1 MIWPVPLVD
10 PPAPPAPRP
19 FADVAPTAA
28 YSPLAAPSPRITVA
42 DALALPVLRRGLPDV
57 VAGEEHLERPIRW
70 VHAGEVSYM
79 ASQLRGGEL
88 LLTTGMGIGRKA
100 VDQRRFVAGLADLG
114 LAALVI
120 ELGPTFAEL
129 PTPLVQA
136 ARQHELVL
144 VALNHEVPFITV
156 TEAIHTE
163 IVSAQYALLRR
174 GDEVQGRLTRLLLDG
189 QGIPEVLRATA
200 EIIGNPV
207 FLEDGEGRLL
217 YHAGA
222 ATDGVDAL
230 DAWKASS
237 RPSGRAPWRAGLA
250 EPVPFGSH
258 GTPGR
263 LLVLPVGGPLDEIAG
278 VALQRAAGIVALALL
293 RARQEEELI
302 ARERGNF
309 LVDLAEGR
317 TTAAHA
323 ERQAGSIGFRAA
335 TGQLL
340 PIAAETTA
348 AAGAAAWSLVL
359 RDVTAEL
366 EAHGLAVL
374 AGQRER
380 PGQLLALVGLR
391 DPAGRAGLADTVAR
405 ALRTAVERRLG
416 DGTTRIAVGE
426 ATAWRDAGPALRL
439 AAETAS
445 SAVALPPADWHDVR
459 ALELQRL
466 LWRWRDDRELRAF
479 VARRLGPVLEHDRRR
494 KHQLLPT
501 LEALCAGGWR
511 KAEAAR
517 ALHLNR
523 QALYN
528 RLARIEELL
537 DVDLGDP
544 EQTLTL
550 HLALRALPHVEGP
563 ELGAH

>member
-1 MIWPVPLVD
+1 MD
-10 PPAPPAPRP
+10 PPVSSRPPAAQGTVPSEA
-19 FADVAPTAA
+19 FT
-28 YSPLAAPSPRITVA
+28 PLAAPMPRITVA

-57 VAGEEHLERPIRW
+57 VAGADHLDRRVRW

-100 VDQRRFVAGLADLG
+100 VDQRRFVAGLAELG

-120 ELGPTFAEL
+120 ELGPTFQEL
-129 PTPLVQA
+129 PGPLVQA
-136 ARQHELVL
+136 ARQHDLVL
-144 VALNHEVPFITV
+144 VALTREVPFITV

-163 IVSAQYALLRR
+163 IVNAQYALLRR
-174 GDEVQGRLTRLLLDG
+174 GDDVQQRLTQLLLEG

-207 FLEDGEGRLL
+207 FLEDGDGRLL
-217 YHAGA
+217 FHAGA
-222 ATDGVDAL
+222 TVEGIDAL

-250 EPVPFGSH
+250 EPVPLSGH
-258 GTPGR
+258 GAAGR
-263 LLVLPVGGPLDEIAG
+263 LLVLPVTGPLDEIAG

-323 ERQAGSIGFRAA
+323 ERQAGSIGFK
-335 TGQLL
+335 TSSGQLL
-340 PIAAETTA
+340 PLAAETA
-348 AAGAAAWSLVL
+348 APSGGASWSLVL
-359 RDVTAEL
+359 RDLTAEL
-366 EAHGLAVL
+366 ESHGLAVL

-380 PGQLLALVGLR
+380 PGELLALIGLR
-391 DPAGRAGLADTVAR
+391 DPAGRAGVADVAAR
-405 ALRTAVERRLG
+405 ALRTAVDRRLG
-416 DGTTRIAVGE
+416 AGETRVAVGD
-426 ATAWRDAGPALRL
+426 ATPWRDAGPALRL
-439 AAETAS
+439 AAETAAS
-445 SAVALPPADWHDVR
+445 SVALPPAPWHDVR

-466 LWRWRDDRELRAF
+466 LWHWRDDRELRAF
-479 VARRLGPVLEHDRRR
+479 VERRLGPVLEHDRRR

-537 DVDLGDP
+537 DVDLADP

-550 HLALRALPHVEGP
+550 HLALRALPHVDRTDATGR
-563 ELGAH
+563 